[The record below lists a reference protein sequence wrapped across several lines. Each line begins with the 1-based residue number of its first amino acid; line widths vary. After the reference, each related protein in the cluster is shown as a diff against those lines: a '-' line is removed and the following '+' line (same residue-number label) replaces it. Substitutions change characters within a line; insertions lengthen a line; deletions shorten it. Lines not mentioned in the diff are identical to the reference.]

1 MRILVSIHLD
11 MGVINYIMNKNK
23 NLFDLAMGWYRSGD
37 SGKKEAALDLFPED
51 MLKKEIE
58 AYRKR
63 DKEERLKLRE
73 ENLQKMLKRCKKLFH
88 IGDVIES
95 NDGTDH
101 LPNLI
106 ISEPEI
112 QKVEY
117 LPFCVENGWDYG
129 PDDKYTILVDTVR
142 LYMNEP
148 LDRSKVCLE
157 ELLYCMDLPN
167 DEYFKKKG
175 FIDLKEYTKRQI
187 KKKYDELKNLLE
199 KEERVQ
205 KELDEIQSD
214 ITVLENYDPN
224 KLTDKK
230 IKEIL
235 KNVTA
240 TH

>member
-1 MRILVSIHLD
+1 
-11 MGVINYIMNKNK
+11 MGVIDYIMKKNK

-63 DKEERLKLRE
+63 DKEERVKLRE
-73 ENLQKMLKRCKKLFH
+73 ENLQKTLERCKKLFH
-88 IGDVIES
+88 IGDLIQS
-95 NDGTDH
+95 SDGTDH

-106 ISEPEI
+106 ISEPRI

-117 LPFCVENGWDYG
+117 LPCCVNNSWEYDGYE
-129 PDDKYTILVDTVR
+129 KKTIVVDTVR
-142 LYMNEP
+142 LYMNKP

-157 ELLYCMDLPN
+157 ELLYYMDRPKD
-167 DEYFKKKG
+167 DEFRKKG
-175 FIDLKEYTKRQI
+175 FIDLKEYAEKQVE
-187 KKKYDELKNLLE
+187 KKSKELKNLREREQRGLKDLSELQMDIATLE
-199 KEERVQ
+199 KYNPN
-205 KELDEIQSD
+205 ELTS
-214 ITVLENYDPN
+214 
-224 KLTDKK
+224 KK

-235 KNVTA
+235 KDVTA

>member
-1 MRILVSIHLD
+1 MD
-11 MGVINYIMNKNK
+11 KKK

-37 SGKKEAALDLFPED
+37 PGKKAAALDLFPED

-63 DKEERLKLRE
+63 DKEERIKLRE

-88 IGDVIES
+88 IGDLIQS
-95 NDGTDH
+95 PDGTDH

-106 ISEPEI
+106 VSEPRI

-117 LPFCVENGWDYG
+117 LPWCVENSYDYG
-129 PDDKYTILVDTVR
+129 PDERYTIVVDTVR

-148 LDRSKVCLE
+148 LNRKSKVCLE
-157 ELLYCMDLPN
+157 ELLYYMDKSKN
-167 DEYFKKKG
+167 DKFRKNG
-175 FIDLKEYTKRQI
+175 FIDLKEYTKKQI
-187 KKKYDELKNLLE
+187 EEKNEELKDLRE
-199 KEERVQ
+199 REQRVQ
-205 KELDEIQSD
+205 KDLSD
-214 ITVLENYDPN
+214 IQMDIATLEDYDPN
-224 KLTDKK
+224 ELTKEK

>member
-1 MRILVSIHLD
+1 M
-11 MGVINYIMNKNK
+11 K

-37 SGKKEAALDLFPED
+37 SGKKAAALDLFPEE

-63 DKEERLKLRE
+63 DKEERIKLRE
-73 ENLQKMLKRCKKLFH
+73 ENLQKMLKRCQKLFH

-95 NDGTDH
+95 PDGTDH

-106 ISEPEI
+106 ISEPRI

-117 LPFCVENGWDYG
+117 LPFCVENSYDYG
-129 PDDKYTILVDTVR
+129 PDERYTIVVDTVR
-142 LYMNEP
+142 LHMNEP
-148 LDRSKVCLE
+148 LDRNNKVCLE
-157 ELLYCMDLPN
+157 ALLYYMDKSKN
-167 DEYFKKKG
+167 DEYKKKG
-175 FIDLKEYTKRQI
+175 FIDLKEYAKKQI
-187 KKKYDELKNLLE
+187 EEKNKELYDLKDKERRIQRELKEVIADIATLE
-199 KEERVQ
+199 
-205 KELDEIQSD
+205 D
-214 ITVLENYDPN
+214 YDPN
-224 KLTDKK
+224 ELTPKK